1 VCVCVCVCVRVC
13 VCVCVCVCMYVCV
26 CVCIESMMMAIRY
39 LMRAA
44 LTKEENQLQPTALPK
59 GSLRCDRDI
68 EAPLYLM
75 KWPPLWESFL

>member
-1 VCVCVCVCVRVC
+1 
-13 VCVCVCVCMYVCV
+13 
-26 CVCIESMMMAIRY
+26 MMMAIRY

>member
-1 VCVCVCVCVRVC
+1 MCGVSVSGCVRVC
-13 VCVCVCVCMYVCV
+13 VCEREYVL
-26 CVCIESMMMAIRY
+26 VCIESMMMAIRY

>member
-13 VCVCVCVCMYVCV
+13 VYVI
-26 CVCIESMMMAIRY
+26 VCIESIMMTIRY

-44 LTKEENQLQPTALPK
+44 QTKEEDQLQPSAQH
-59 GSLRCDRDI
+59 GVSLRCDREI

-75 KWPPLWESFL
+75 KWPPLWESRL